1 MFIILPTIY
10 YVHRFNS
17 LSFFSLDLLQ
27 RNMFKDFTF
36 LLLQD
41 TVKTHFKNSLQII
54 ALNHTTEYLK
64 HKT

>member
-1 MFIILPTIY
+1 
-10 YVHRFNS
+10 
-17 LSFFSLDLLQ
+17 
-27 RNMFKDFTF
+27 MFKDFTF
-36 LLLQD
+36 LFLQD